1 MKQNRTKQGLSIIL
15 EVLLLWNGI
24 GSLVTIRI
32 RDKKKRSRRG
42 RRSSRNRYY
51 TRSVLLAAWNGQK
64 QAPTLL
70 LQTRNGRW
78 AESTRAPS
86 GAVQIRVPCPVVLVR
101 SVCVSAWAVTVS
113 SLSGL
118 CPSRARGA
126 RITNPLGPLDARED
140 YYNPQEKGRSR
151 RG

>member
-1 MKQNRTKQGLSIIL
+1 LLIFCVSEKNKTFANGAVYGAKVKKILPMKQNRIKQGLSIIL
-15 EVLLLWNGI
+15 EALLLWNGI

-70 LQTRNGRW
+70 LQTRNGR
-78 AESTRAPS
+78 
-86 GAVQIRVPCPVVLVR
+86 
-101 SVCVSAWAVTVS
+101 
-113 SLSGL
+113 
-118 CPSRARGA
+118 
-126 RITNPLGPLDARED
+126 
-140 YYNPQEKGRSR
+140 
-151 RG
+151 